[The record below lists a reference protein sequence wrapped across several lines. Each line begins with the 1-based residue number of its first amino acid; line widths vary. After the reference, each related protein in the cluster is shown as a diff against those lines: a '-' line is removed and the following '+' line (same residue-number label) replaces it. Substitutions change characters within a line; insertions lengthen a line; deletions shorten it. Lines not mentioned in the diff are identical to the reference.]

1 MNAEKSSTFAFTASD
16 SQYNMDREGKSILK
30 GLEALPREHPGR
42 KIKKKHSW
50 PILQQFS
57 I

>member
-50 PILQQFS
+50 PVLQQFS